1 MAFACS
7 SRAAH
12 AEVITTLSCWAPAQ
26 VTISPA
32 VHRLI
37 QFIRADAPAQEVEK
51 RVHSEKPSDRSE
63 LLQLC
68 EGMQF
73 VRLPAA
79 TTQEVQT
86 LQRFIR
92 HYCIDSTYSNAI

>member
-1 MAFACS
+1 M
-7 SRAAH
+7 
-12 AEVITTLSCWAPAQ
+12 
-26 VTISPA
+26 
-32 VHRLI
+32 
-37 QFIRADAPAQEVEK
+37 
-51 RVHSEKPSDRSE
+51 HSEKPSDRSE